1 MMLHYLVAEKE
12 GVRESRK
19 VIIKWEENVVFTID
33 CCNSCAI

>member
-12 GVRESRK
+12 AVWESRK
-19 VIIKWEENVVFTID
+19 VIRKWEENVVSMID